1 MLILKDR
8 DGKSESEMERGQKAN
23 GKWRNAKGRKA
34 KAAKPEHALKSWR
47 ERDFKLNLTSIRLEQ
62 SKSASAPT

>member
-1 MLILKDR
+1 
-8 DGKSESEMERGQKAN
+8 MERGQKAN